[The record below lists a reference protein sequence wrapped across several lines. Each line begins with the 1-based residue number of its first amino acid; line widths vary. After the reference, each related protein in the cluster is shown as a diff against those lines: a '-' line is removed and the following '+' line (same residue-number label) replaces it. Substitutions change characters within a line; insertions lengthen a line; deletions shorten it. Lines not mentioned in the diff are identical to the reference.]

1 MRQWH
6 SIPHNM
12 VFPVPYICRQ
22 KQDSSRL
29 TAHHQM
35 PTEASVAG
43 EDEVERESLSANSS
57 QNLIMVSLV
66 LFQLTGVSADLVP
79 D

>member
-1 MRQWH
+1 
-6 SIPHNM
+6 
-12 VFPVPYICRQ
+12 
-22 KQDSSRL
+22 
-29 TAHHQM
+29 M